1 MNYIKNIKV
10 SYGVL
15 IYTNPNI
22 LKITNQYL
30 KLKSI
35 QATNKFLNCQTKK
48 CKTER
53 NNYIKKI
60 VKILSSNK
68 ISVSERKKE
77 IQRLVATPEYKKSV
91 QCIIKKCND
100 VYMKSVQLNEN
111 AMETNKKY
119 FNDLIKEYKKTI
131 STLTKTKMDNKLLEQ
146 FHKSNKT
153 ELNALTLKDIKKN
166 HKDFIKG
173 FKIGLK
179 YTIEQQKYNTL
190 YYQKLK
196 KFIPIYKQLLKEGKK
211 EEYIYHKTFE
221 PYLFGLM

>member
-1 MNYIKNIKV
+1 
-10 SYGVL
+10 
-15 IYTNPNI
+15 
-22 LKITNQYL
+22 
-30 KLKSI
+30 
-35 QATNKFLNCQTKK
+35 
-48 CKTER
+48 
-53 NNYIKKI
+53 
-60 VKILSSNK
+60 
-68 ISVSERKKE
+68 
-77 IQRLVATPEYKKSV
+77 
-91 QCIIKKCND
+91 
-100 VYMKSVQLNEN
+100 MKSVQLNEN

-146 FHKSNKT
+146 FHKSNKK
-153 ELNALTLKDIKKN
+153 ELNSLTLKDIKKN

-196 KFIPIYKQLLKEGKK
+196 KFIPIYKKLLKEGKK

-221 PYLFGLM
+221 PYLFGLMLKI